1 MYWGLSGRRW
11 SWWSRCWWLAICR
24 QCFLICR
31 FLHIKRLF
39 GGRVTEVLQC
49 VYSTVN
55 DFFSVFLVVATSV
68 SYSIIKQKKQGIYE
82 GTGNIIILVII
93 SLAAFIKRKAI
104 IVVLRKSWMYVNSAL
119 SDNKC
124 ICRKDLFKVY
134 INDKK
139 WHLES
144 ES

>member
-1 MYWGLSGRRW
+1 M
-11 SWWSRCWWLAICR
+11 
-24 QCFLICR
+24 
-31 FLHIKRLF
+31 F

-93 SLAAFIKRKAI
+93 SLAAFAGIPEYSMMI
-104 IVVLRKSWMYVNSAL
+104 FSITEV
-119 SDNKC
+119 
-124 ICRKDLFKVY
+124 
-134 INDKK
+134 
-139 WHLES
+139 
-144 ES
+144 